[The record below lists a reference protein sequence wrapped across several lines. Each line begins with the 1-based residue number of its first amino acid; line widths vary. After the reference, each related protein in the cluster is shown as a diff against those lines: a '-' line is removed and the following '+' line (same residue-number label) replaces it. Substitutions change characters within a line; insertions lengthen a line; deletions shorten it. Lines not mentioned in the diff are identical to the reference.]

1 MLCCTAP
8 RRSLTRRAA
17 SSSSRTRAPSSS
29 ARRRWPPPAPPRPRT
44 WTQRRWPPPLRG
56 RGGAPRRR
64 RHVLRWRGARWG
76 ATSGATS
83 GSLDAPR
90 SRLQRRRRR
99 GREAAPDGA
108 RQPPPPRRRRK
119 GRHKT
124 FTCTAL
130 GEPDSSAD
138 QRRCYLRGCGAME
151 AAPESTV
158 FSYPRRFPVCVSL
171 SCPLRVSRETRSGES
186 DRPRVPPGAEG
197 ATHRGASRAS
207 STL

>member
-29 ARRRWPPPAPPRPRT
+29 ARRRWPPPAPPQPRT

-64 RHVLRWRGARWG
+64 RHVLRWRRARWG

-90 SRLQRRRRR
+90 ARLQRRRRR

-108 RQPPPPRRRRK
+108 RQTPPPRRRRK

-138 QRRCYLRGCGAME
+138 QRRCSCAGAGPWRPRPSLQSSATPVVSPCVCRCRVLYVCLGRREAERVTGPECRPVTGCGRRH
-151 AAPESTV
+151 APW
-158 FSYPRRFPVCVSL
+158 RI
-171 SCPLRVSRETRSGES
+171 SCQL
-186 DRPRVPPGAEG
+186 
-197 ATHRGASRAS
+197 
-207 STL
+207 